1 MTSLYD
7 FMKEHG
13 PVKVDSITDRD
24 SVLKHFR
31 TASKVYKEQ
40 RDSLITDVADLRNQ
54 RDKLQRKLDEVVSM
68 VNSYITAET
77 AYSGDGAQNLLEN
90 ELNRILD
97 GDLVSEQNKYNRL
110 YSTEIEQALKN
121 KNLYECLF
129 LLEKIQMDLEEDE

>member
-1 MTSLYD
+1 MTSLYE
-7 FMKEHG
+7 FMKKYSPE
-13 PVKVDSITDRD
+13 KVDSITDRD
-24 SVLKHFR
+24 SVVKHFR

-40 RDSLITDVADLRNQ
+40 RDSLIADVANLRNQ

>member
-7 FMKEHG
+7 FMKEHS
-13 PVKVDSITDRD
+13 PEKVDSITDRD
-24 SVLKHFR
+24 SVVKHFR

-68 VNSYITAET
+68 VNAYITAER

-110 YSTEIEQALKN
+110 YSTEIEQTLKN
-121 KNLYECLF
+121 KNLHECLF
-129 LLEKIQMDLEEDE
+129 LLEKIQMDLEENE

>member
-1 MTSLYD
+1 
-7 FMKEHG
+7 MKKLLDGLSKMEYTIEQ
-13 PVKVDSITDRD
+13 VKS
-24 SVLKHFR
+24 
-31 TASKVYKEQ
+31 E
-40 RDSLITDVADLRNQ
+40 RDSLIKDIANLRKE
-54 RDKLQRKLDEVVSM
+54 RDNLKRKLDEVVNM
-68 VNSYITAET
+68 VDSYITAER

-129 LLEKIQMDLEEDE
+129 LLEKIQMDLEEGE